1 MMRPVTRE
9 ANVANNNGS
18 GSGSFIT
25 GLILGAIGG
34 AVAALFLTPKRGQE
48 LRHDVEAKFNET
60 AGPVREKAMPLV
72 NQGKER
78 ATGLVD
84 KAADRAQDLSGKI
97 AAMELPFDD
106 VRADHAPDAPAP
118 STGADPGRPAS

>member
-1 MMRPVTRE
+1 M
-9 ANVANNNGS
+9 AKNNGS
-18 GSGSFIT
+18 GSGSFIA

-34 AVAALFLTPKRGQE
+34 AAAALFLTPKRGE
-48 LRHDVEAKFNET
+48 DLRHDVEAKFNET

-78 ATGLVD
+78 ATELVD

-97 AAMELPFDD
+97 AAMDLPFDD
-106 VRADHAPDAPAP
+106 ARDDHAPGDTAP
-118 STGADPGRPAS
+118 SAGADPERPVS